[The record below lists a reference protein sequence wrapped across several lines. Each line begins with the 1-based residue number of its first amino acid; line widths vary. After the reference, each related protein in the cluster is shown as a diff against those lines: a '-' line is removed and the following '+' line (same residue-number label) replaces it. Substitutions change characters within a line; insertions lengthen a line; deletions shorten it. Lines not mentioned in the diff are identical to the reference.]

1 MITNN
6 INPKQFLK
14 MTRIIYFS
22 LWSGL
27 ITFLLMALFITN
39 HKLIFN
45 TSMSDPLMIATFIT
59 ACVFLPGGNR
69 YSRMTFSK
77 INKNDSLMNRLSKYQ
92 TIQLIRLATCEG
104 VGLLSIVSLLLTS
117 NLFFLVFLLIALF
130 IMVQYYPTP
139 DNIGREINLTPNEIE
154 MFNN

>member
-1 MITNN
+1 MIPNN

-14 MTRIIYFS
+14 MTRVIYFS

-27 ITFLLMALFITN
+27 ITFFLMVLFITN

-45 TSMSDPLMIATFIT
+45 TSMSEPLMISTFII
-59 ACVFLPGGNR
+59 ACVFLPAGNR
-69 YSRMTFSK
+69 YTKMTFGK
-77 INKNDSLMNRLSKYQ
+77 INQNDSLMNRLSKYQ
-92 TIQLIRLATCEG
+92 TGQLIRLATCEG

-130 IMVQYYPTP
+130 IMIQYYPTP
-139 DNIGREINLTPNEIE
+139 DKIGMEINLTPNEIE